1 MSRHVNAETPSLCL
15 AQRLASS
22 SIMPGTIDWTTIEG
36 MKQGFHCCVFADDA
50 PVILTGGI
58 YDRVSKAQAA
68 ALAVSPEFA
77 AMLQA
82 AGITGKI
89 SSSWI
94 AGAHVE
100 WGTQEYAVLD
110 NPQAEVSV
118 KGDAGDLIAIVLGDK
133 GGSLTAALCATSE
146 TADILRLRREQAPS
160 VSMRGMN
167 P

>member
-1 MSRHVNAETPSLCL
+1 MNGRVSVDPLSLSL

-36 MKQGFHCCVFADDA
+36 MKRGFHCCVFAGDA
-50 PVILTGGI
+50 AVILTGGI
-58 YDRVSKAQAA
+58 YDRVSEAQAA
-68 ALAVSPEFA
+68 ALADSPVFA
-77 AMLQA
+77 AMLQT
-82 AGITGKI
+82 AGISGKI

-110 NPQAEVSV
+110 NPQGEVAV
-118 KGDAGDLIAIVLGDK
+118 KCDAGDLIAIVLGDM
-133 GGSLTAALCATSE
+133 GGSLTNALCVTSE
-146 TADILRLRREQAPS
+146 TADILRLRKEQAPS